1 MLWDYVHMN
10 PLKQG
15 FVKRV
20 ADWSYSTFH
29 PYVAQ
34 GVYLPCGGIDI
45 SVSISSAE

>member
-1 MLWDYVHMN
+1 MFHQRHVDYVYL
-10 PLKQG
+10 LKQG
-15 FVKRV
+15 FIKRV

-45 SVSISSAE
+45 SVSSGE

>member
-1 MLWDYVHMN
+1 VDYVPVN

-20 ADWSYSTFH
+20 ADWSYSTLH

-34 GVYLPCGGIDI
+34 GVYLPCGGTDI
-45 SVSISSAE
+45 SVSSGK